1 MSGARIRGVI
11 PLAFL
16 VLGLAAL
23 GAGAAVL
30 RTFGPRYR
38 VGRLLAT
45 TPNVTIADARR
56 LAGGPERYV
65 QVRGRVDAE
74 EPFED
79 ENHRPLVFRRTRL
92 ERRDGRAWAAF
103 EDERQS
109 VPFEVREGLDGIGID
124 SDALDVGL
132 IVVNRE
138 STGSAAD
145 LGDRAPA
152 GIPPETGVRI
162 RIEQVSAVEHAI
174 VVGVPR
180 ALPDGSVHMTG
191 GLGRPLILTTLEPPE
206 AIRLLAEGRTRTP
219 LAAAMFLGA
228 GLIFVTVGFAWAI
241 VEAVL

>member
-1 MSGARIRGVI
+1 MSGARIAGVI
-11 PLAFL
+11 PLGFL

-30 RTFGPRYR
+30 RSFGPRYR
-38 VGRLLAT
+38 VGRLLST
-45 TPNVTIADARR
+45 TPRVTIAEARQ
-56 LAGGPERYV
+56 LAEGPERYV
-65 QVRGRVDAE
+65 SVRGRVDAE

-92 ERRDGRAWAAF
+92 EQRDGRAWAAF
-103 EDERQS
+103 EDQRQT
-109 VPFEVREGLDGIGID
+109 VPFEVREGLDAIGID
-124 SDALDVGL
+124 PEALDVGL

-138 STGSAAD
+138 SAGTAAD
-145 LGDRAPA
+145 LGDRVPA
-152 GIPPETGVRI
+152 GVPAATPVRV

-180 ALPDGSVHMTG
+180 TAGDGTVRMTG

-206 AIRLLAEGRTRTP
+206 AIRLLAEGRTRRP

-228 GLIFVTVGFAWAI
+228 GLILVTVGFAWAI